1 MKRKG
6 EAGEEELEKRV
17 RMCSRQIVH
26 HGWAL
31 WMTGKCFFEPG
42 EYDYEFVCFWGGG
55 DLGIWKVVQVP
66 SPSSVLVLFG
76 SFGI

>member
-31 WMTGKCFFEPG
+31 WMTGKCFLSQANMTMSL
-42 EYDYEFVCFWGGG
+42 FVFGGVG
-55 DLGIWKVVQVP
+55 NLGIWKVVQVP